1 MILDLN
7 ELGRNAKEA
16 SYDLGIAST
25 TEKNNALE
33 LMAKA
38 LIDNTE
44 EIIKENKKDLDIAV
58 EKGTSKAMLDRLA
71 LNEDRI
77 KGMAKGLTDLIALD
91 DPIGEVIEMWKRPN
105 GIQIGKQR
113 VPIGVIGIIYEARP
127 NVTCDAAGLCLKTG
141 NAVILKGGSDA
152 INSNKAIVKVLRES
166 EDDKRN

>member
-44 EIIKENKKDLDIAV
+44 EIIKENIPHGDIWVGFTPDEEIGAGPEFFDLDYFKADFAYTVDGDYEGEVAYENFNAASAV
-58 EKGTSKAMLDRLA
+58 FDITGVNVHPGE
-71 LNEDRI
+71 
-77 KGMAKGLTDLIALD
+77 AKGIMVNAALVACEIAGML
-91 DPIGEVIEMWKRPN
+91 P
-105 GIQIGKQR
+105 
-113 VPIGVIGIIYEARP
+113 
-127 NVTCDAAGLCLKTG
+127 
-141 NAVILKGGSDA
+141 
-152 INSNKAIVKVLRES
+152 ES
-166 EDDKRN
+166 ETPAETEGRQGFY